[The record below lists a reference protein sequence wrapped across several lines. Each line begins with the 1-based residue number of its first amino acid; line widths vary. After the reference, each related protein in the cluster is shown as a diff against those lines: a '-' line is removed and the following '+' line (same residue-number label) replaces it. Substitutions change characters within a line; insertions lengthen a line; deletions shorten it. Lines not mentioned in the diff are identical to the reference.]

1 MFSNNNYIIIT
12 INNNYDDGSDDDDD
26 IDNDIGLS
34 PEKQQWRIKLRSIR
48 MMSLGTFLVILFSSP
63 MVSALMEIS
72 KMMIMIVMIV
82 VIMIVIMI
90 MMMIVVMI

>member
-1 MFSNNNYIIIT
+1 MFSNNNYIIIIT
-12 INNNYDDGSDDDDD
+12 INNNYDDDNDDGSDDDD

-72 KMMIMIVMIV
+72 KMMIMIVMIL
-82 VIMIVIMI
+82 
-90 MMMIVVMI
+90 